1 MSIKKEPLSIDS
13 IPTLGLALSVGVKAG
28 RLVQVSG
35 MAPLDGDGNLVGVGD
50 IEAQTE
56 QVMKNIGLV
65 LEKGGATFADVIK
78 TTVYLTDAR
87 HFEKMNAIYAR
98 YFGDEPPARATVQV
112 GMMHPD
118 LMIEIEALALLPE
131 SE

>member
-1 MSIKKEPLSIDS
+1 MSSKEILTIDS
-13 IPTLGLALSVGVKAG
+13 IPTLGLALSVGVKSG

-35 MAPLDGDGNLVGVGD
+35 MAPLDGDGKIVGVGD

-56 QVMKNIGLV
+56 QVMKNVGLI

-78 TTVYLTDAR
+78 TTVYLTDSR
-87 HFEKMNAIYAR
+87 HFEKMNAIYGR
-98 YFGDEPPARATVQV
+98 YFGDTPPARSTVQV

-118 LMIEIEALALLPE
+118 LMVEVEALAVVHDAE
-131 SE
+131 